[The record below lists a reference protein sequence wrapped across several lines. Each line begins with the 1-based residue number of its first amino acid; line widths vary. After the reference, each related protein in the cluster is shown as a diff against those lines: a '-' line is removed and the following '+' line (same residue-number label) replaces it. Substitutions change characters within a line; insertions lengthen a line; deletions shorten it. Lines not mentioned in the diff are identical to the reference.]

1 MKNKKTIADQL
12 KDGSKLQLKGL
23 MVAGIEAYE
32 IKDYKTSYDCF
43 TKAVELGDEN
53 AAWLLGRQYYYGEG
67 CNQSYLKAA
76 KYYKMAATKGVKESM
91 YELACCYHYGLG
103 VRRSEKAAIKYLTL
117 SADEG
122 YSLAQ
127 EFLAKIFLAHDE
139 VDKACIYFGLSAEQG
154 RAESQYYMFL
164 MFKMGY
170 VSQDLAVKY
179 LQLSAENGH
188 AKAQRCLGEL
198 YFYGD
203 LGLPEDKTL
212 AFFWCER
219 AGQQNDAEGAY
230 CVGLSYL
237 NGDGVEANPQMGEQ
251 WLRIAANLDYAE
263 AQLALARALLREKTE
278 TAFTEATEWL
288 SRGAALG
295 NTDCKYGLKL
305 LQQMREQGIS
315 YLDV

>member
-1 MKNKKTIADQL
+1 MTNKKKIADKL
-12 KDGSKLQLKGL
+12 KDDSKLQLNEL
-23 MVAGIEAYE
+23 MLTGIDAYE
-32 IKDYKTSYDCF
+32 IKDYKTSHDCF
-43 TKAVELGDEN
+43 TKAVALGDEN

-76 KYYKMAATKGVKESM
+76 KYFKMAATKGVKESM

-127 EFLAKIFLAHDE
+127 EFLAKIFLDHDE
-139 VDKACIYFGLSAEQG
+139 LDKACIYFGLSADQG
-154 RAESQYYMFL
+154 CAESQYYMYL
-164 MFKMGY
+164 MFKMGW
-170 VSQDLAVKY
+170 VPQDVAVKH
-179 LQLSAENGH
+179 LKLAAENGH

-198 YFYGD
+198 YFYGN
-203 LGLPEDKTL
+203 LGLKEDKTL

-237 NGDGVEANPQMGEQ
+237 NGDGVEANPKMGKQ
-251 WLRIAANLDYAE
+251 WLQVAANLDYAE
-263 AQLALARALLREKTE
+263 AQLALARVLLREKTE
-278 TAFTEATEWL
+278 TSYKEAIEWL
-288 SRGAALG
+288 TRGAALG
-295 NTDCKYGLKL
+295 NSESKYGLEL
-305 LQQMREQGIS
+305 LQQMREHGIS
-315 YLDV
+315 ALDV